1 MENIK
6 VVKEAGSNG
15 LYRVTRD
22 GQKLGIVILCHAGW
36 QARHAG
42 VNRMHATKAL
52 AVADLAA
59 R

>member
-15 LYRVTRD
+15 LYRVSRD
-22 GQKLGIVILCHAGW
+22 GQKLGIIILTHSGW

-42 VNRMHATKAL
+42 VNHMHATKAK
-52 AVADLAA
+52 AIADLAS